1 MVLKSLPT
9 RTILGFSDLRAG
21 WGMEKGPEGAGNRH
35 KSQNAGRLSPLTSA
49 DGPVVA
55 PGHDDVADPL
65 AGDALGAL
73 QVVALV
79 AGELDAGAQ
88 PGEGTEGTEGT
99 SASSCPVHPR
109 IWGQSHPLAPQ
120 AAAGR
125 EEGPAL
131 PPPLPLP
138 VLMSKSQFLVTF
150 QWEFHPQPCG
160 FIHSSAFS

>member
-1 MVLKSLPT
+1 M
-9 RTILGFSDLRAG
+9 G
-21 WGMEKGPEGAGNRH
+21 KGREGAGNSH
-35 KSQNAGRLSPLTSA
+35 KSQDPALTSA

-55 PGHDDVADPL
+55 PGHDDVADSL

-88 PGEGTEGTEGT
+88 PGEGTEGT
-99 SASSCPVHPR
+99 SALSCLVQPR
-109 IWGQSHPLAPQ
+109 IWGQSHGPAPQ

-131 PPPLPLP
+131 PPALPPP
-138 VLMSKSQFLVTF
+138 VSNSNF
-150 QWEFHPQPCG
+150 
-160 FIHSSAFS
+160 